1 MHPELVEYVLQ
12 NSTGTLH
19 TTRASLLRATKLY
32 FFTSFIRWWGG
43 EGVRPGLGIMRH
55 EYIAH

>member
-1 MHPELVEYVLQ
+1 MHPELVEMCCKI
-12 NSTGTLH
+12 H

-32 FFTSFIRWWGG
+32 FLRAFYAEGWG
-43 EGVRPGLGIMRH
+43 EGGGGGGLRPGLGIMRH